1 MPHRLDEFTPRTIV
15 KVTFQRDPD
24 GEIDHLAPFEASGR
38 GGRNSGMYDDEPHVT
53 AEMEMN
59 TRIAFFE
66 AQLIDGRWVFGARTP
81 DKDW

>member
-1 MPHRLDEFTPRTIV
+1 V
-15 KVTFQRDPD
+15 KITFQRDPD

-38 GGRNSGMYDDEPHVT
+38 GGRNSGIYDDEAQVIS
-53 AEMEMN
+53 EMEVN

-66 AQLIDGRWVFGARTP
+66 AQLIDGRWKFGARTP